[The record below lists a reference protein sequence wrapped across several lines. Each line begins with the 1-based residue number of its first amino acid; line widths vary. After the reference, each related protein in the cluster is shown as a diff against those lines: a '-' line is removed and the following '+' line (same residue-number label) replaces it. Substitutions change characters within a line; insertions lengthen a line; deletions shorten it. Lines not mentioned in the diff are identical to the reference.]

1 MTAQDKKLLKKFTV
15 ASPARSKLAL
25 YDTKDNT
32 VFESDEKDEARDA
45 LKSDADKL
53 RDLQRILWAQG
64 KHAILIVLQGMD
76 TSGKD
81 GTIRHVMGPLNPQ
94 GVYVNSFKKPTEL
107 EMQHDYLWRV
117 HKVVPPKGYIGVFNR
132 SHYEDILVPF
142 VKGSVSPEQLQERYE
157 QINDFE
163 KYLSRNGVTLL
174 KFFLHISKAEQ
185 KERLLARLE
194 QPHKNWKF
202 NPGDLVARKQW
213 TLYQKAYESILAR
226 CSKQWARWF
235 VVPADRK
242 WYRNFVVGRILRL
255 TLERLDLA
263 YPPPVPGLEDIVI
276 ED

>member
-1 MTAQDKKLLKKFTV
+1 MTSQDKKLLKKFTV
-15 ASPARSKLAL
+15 ASPARAKLAL

-32 VFESDEKDEARDA
+32 FFESDEKDEARDA

-53 RDLQRILWAQG
+53 RDLQQVLWAQG

-94 GVYVNSFKKPTEL
+94 GVYVSSFKKPTEL
-107 EMQHDYLWRV
+107 EWQHDYLWRI

-142 VKGSVSPEQLQERYE
+142 VKESVSPEQLQERYE

-163 KYLSRNGVTLL
+163 KYLSRNGVTIL
-174 KFFLHISKAEQ
+174 KFYLHISKAEQ
-185 KERLLARLE
+185 KKRLLARLE

-242 WYRNFVVGRILRL
+242 WYRNFVVARILRL
-255 TLERLDLA
+255 TLESLDFA
-263 YPPPVPGLEDIVI
+263 YPAPVPGLADIVI